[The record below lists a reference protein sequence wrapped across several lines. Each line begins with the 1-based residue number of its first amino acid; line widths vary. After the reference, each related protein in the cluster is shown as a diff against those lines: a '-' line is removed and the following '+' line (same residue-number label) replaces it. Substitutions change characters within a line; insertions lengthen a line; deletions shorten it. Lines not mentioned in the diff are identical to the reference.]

1 MWKVLPE
8 PYSTDSA
15 PHCPYCGYDRAG
27 LAGSAICPECGK
39 LVPDQMFVVYG
50 NARGLTGA
58 TTPVKLAVLAARVA
72 IVSVLFLFA
81 FIVLMFGVV
90 VFLALGAVLLVVIV
104 LLRGRTGKS
113 GPVRMVFAPG
123 GVFLESITD
132 KLQAVGAR
140 KTLIAW
146 RGDETVRIDRISSVW
161 RRLRV
166 RSVVSR
172 ITVLD
177 AGIRCPDASEESV
190 KNAIEESILA
200 AVPVADP
207 KQPAYPSAHMNATR
221 ATTTT
226 TNDSTA

>member
-1 MWKVLPE
+1 MGKVLPE

-27 LAGSAICPECGK
+27 LAGAAVCPECGK
-39 LVPDQMFVVYG
+39 FVPDRMYVVYG
-50 NARGLTGA
+50 NANGMTGA

-72 IVSVLFLFA
+72 MLSVLFLFA
-81 FIVLMFGVV
+81 VIVLMFGIIVFVTLGAILLV
-90 VFLALGAVLLVVIV
+90 VFLS
-104 LLRGRTGKS
+104 LRGRSGKS

-132 KLQAVGAR
+132 KLQAAGAK

-172 ITVLD
+172 TTILE
-177 AGIRCPDASEESV
+177 AGIRCPDASEEAV

-200 AVPVADP
+200 AIPVADP
-207 KQPAYPSAHMNATR
+207 QQPAYASPDMNPTR
-221 ATTTT
+221 ATTTS
-226 TNDSTA
+226 NDSTA